1 MKMFTRKEFD
11 EHCDFYLRY
20 LKHVWYRDNN
30 ENGNNISFINI
41 TGGSFNK
48 EHDTFT
54 PKCTIITV
62 KTNGN
67 TFEGIDIKR
76 NVDISAA
83 ATVNV
88 EIDERKYAEPK
99 EFAKMISE
107 DWHRDIYDRI
117 TEKDVR
123 DFIKETIRTHNF

>member
-30 ENGNNISFINI
+30 ENENSTSFINI

-62 KTNGN
+62 KTNGKI
-67 TFEGIDIKR
+67 FEGIDIER

-83 ATVNV
+83 AAVNV
-88 EIDERKYAEPK
+88 EVEEQRFGTIQ
-99 EFAKMISE
+99 EFSKMLANE
-107 DWHRDIYDRI
+107 WYRDIYDPMS
-117 TEKDVR
+117 EKDVR